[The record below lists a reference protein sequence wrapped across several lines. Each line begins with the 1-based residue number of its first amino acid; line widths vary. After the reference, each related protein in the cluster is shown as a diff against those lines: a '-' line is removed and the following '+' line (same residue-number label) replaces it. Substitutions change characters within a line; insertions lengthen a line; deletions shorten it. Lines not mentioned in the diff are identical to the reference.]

1 MSDWLQSRLGLSPE
15 LQVKLLVTLLTV
27 FGLWL
32 LHWIV
37 LSLVYRRVRDP
48 WSRYRWRKSITY
60 VALGLGVILVGRT
73 WFVGIQALATF
84 LGLLTAGLAIAL
96 KDPVTN
102 LAGWIFIVWRRP
114 FEVSDR
120 VEIGGHKGDVIDR
133 SEEHTSELQ
142 SHSDLVCRLLLEKKK
157 RKSAKTTTS
166 L

>member
-32 LHWIV
+32 LHWVV

-48 WSRYRWRKSITY
+48 LSRYRWRKSITY

-120 VEIGGHKGDVIDR
+120 VEIGGRQRDGVLPAILPVR
-133 SEEHTSELQ
+133 AYSIG
-142 SHSDLVCRLLLEKKK
+142 RLDE
-157 RKSAKTTTS
+157 
-166 L
+166 

>member
-15 LQVKLLVTLLTV
+15 LQVKFLVTLLTV

-84 LGLLTAGLAIAL
+84 LGLLTAGLAIAQRTRS
-96 KDPVTN
+96 PTWR
-102 LAGWIFIVWRRP
+102 AG
-114 FEVSDR
+114 SSSC
-120 VEIGGHKGDVIDR
+120 GGAPSR
-133 SEEHTSELQ
+133 
-142 SHSDLVCRLLLEKKK
+142 
-157 RKSAKTTTS
+157 
-166 L
+166 

>member
-15 LQVKLLVTLLTV
+15 LQVKFLVTLLTV

-37 LSLVYRRVRDP
+37 LSLVYRRVRAP

-102 LAGWIFIVWRRP
+102 LAGWIFIAWRRP

-120 VEIGGHKGDVIDR
+120 VEIGGHKGGVVGIPLPPVPLN
-133 SEEHTSELQ
+133 EERNRGDPGQ
-142 SHSDLVCRLLLEKKK
+142 STRRLIP
-157 RKSAKTTTS
+157 
-166 L
+166 